1 MCHFTFFKVNS
12 TYERQSGQS
21 VEITGL
27 VSEPPCLTLSVHETS
42 SPENLPLLSLPGKH
56 SDTAMNKRIK
66 QLFKQIKSRLTDK
79 PELLEELSTLKNNQ
93 SGVPS
98 LENLKHFKTVHLSN
112 IVNNTNIVNA
122 NFVDNRVINN
132 ITNITNSKP
141 NPCDWSNTKLSK
153 FYALLED
160 PNIISGVEKYLQDPA
175 WLTQFS
181 SVGRGQIKKE
191 KSFQTETV
199 IE

>member
-1 MCHFTFFKVNS
+1 
-12 TYERQSGQS
+12 
-21 VEITGL
+21 
-27 VSEPPCLTLSVHETS
+27 
-42 SPENLPLLSLPGKH
+42 
-56 SDTAMNKRIK
+56 MNKRIK

-79 PELLEELSTLKNNQ
+79 PELLEELSILKNNK

-122 NFVDNRVINN
+122 NFVDNRVIKN

-141 NPCDWSNTKLSK
+141 NACDWSNTRLSK

-175 WLTQFS
+175 WLT
-181 SVGRGQIKKE
+181 
-191 KSFQTETV
+191 
-199 IE
+199 